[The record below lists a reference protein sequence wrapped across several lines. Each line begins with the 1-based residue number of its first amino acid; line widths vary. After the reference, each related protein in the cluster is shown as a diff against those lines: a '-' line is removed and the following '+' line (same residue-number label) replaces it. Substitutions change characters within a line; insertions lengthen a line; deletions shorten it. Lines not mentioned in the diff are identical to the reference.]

1 MSDWF
6 CQACGNR
13 IRGRTQVPTYCSRC
27 GLNAFL
33 QRSGPPVSQATDTA
47 GFPRTFSSPVP
58 PPDTPL
64 RPPMPIPAGP
74 APHRDRRSAT
84 RVQPKE
90 PLEVR
95 LSWHG
100 PLQALDISA
109 TGLLVEHSTPF
120 TPGAIFDV
128 HLCRAGQ
135 KIRLRGQVV
144 RSSGAADDGGR
155 APVIRYRTGVQFL
168 ETPQSFFAF
177 LPELSGTAQS
187 SSSSPSA

>member
-1 MSDWF
+1 MSEWF

-13 IRGRTQVPTYCSRC
+13 IRGRTLLPAYCPRC
-27 GLNAFL
+27 GMNQFL
-33 QRSGPPVSQATDTA
+33 RTGEPTTSQDTGTA
-47 GFPRTFSSPVP
+47 GFPPALSPP
-58 PPDTPL
+58 APASDTTV
-64 RPPMPIPAGP
+64 RPPTPIPTVPG
-74 APHRDRRSAT
+74 PHRDRRSAT

-95 LSWHG
+95 LSWYG
-100 PLQALDISA
+100 PLRALDISA

-135 KIRLRGQVV
+135 RIRLRGKVV
-144 RSSGAADDGGR
+144 RSSGAADDGR
-155 APVIRYRTGVQFL
+155 RPPVIRYRTGVQFL
-168 ETPQSFFAF
+168 ETPQTFLAF
-177 LPELSGTAQS
+177 LPELPGTAQF

>member
-33 QRSGPPVSQATDTA
+33 QRSGPPASQATDTA
-47 GFPRTFSSPVP
+47 GFPRTFSTPVP

-64 RPPMPIPAGP
+64 RPPMPIPAVPG
-74 APHRDRRSAT
+74 PHRDRRSAT

-135 KIRLRGQVV
+135 RIRLRGQVV

>member
-13 IRGRTQVPTYCSRC
+13 IRGRSQMPAYCSRC
-27 GLNAFL
+27 GLNKFL
-33 QRSGPPVSQATDTA
+33 RTDGPTASHATRTN
-47 GFPRTFSSPVP
+47 GFPPACS
-58 PPDTPL
+58 TPE
-64 RPPMPIPAGP
+64 
-74 APHRDRRSAT
+74 PHRDRRSAM

-95 LSWHG
+95 LSWYG
-100 PLQALDISA
+100 PLRALDISA

-135 KIRLRGQVV
+135 NIRLRGQVV
-144 RSSGAADDGGR
+144 RSSGAADEGGR
-155 APVIRYRTGVQFL
+155 PPLIRYRTGVQFL
-168 ETPQSFFAF
+168 ETPQAFFAF
-177 LPELSGTAQS
+177 LPELSRTAQS
-187 SSSSPSA
+187 STSSPSD